1 MIHTFETLAKAD
13 KKTLEDVMKNG
24 TMPDLESMA
33 GWEFDGYNLTFM
45 ATILGIRKF
54 RKGFYKIEEEK
65 SCEGCFGT
73 KTCEGPWHCTIE
85 SYKGYN
91 VKMKQN
97 RFEQSWEYKNGKPQR
112 FGWFDILQSYSFVE
126 DPYLNAVLL
135 SSKLY
140 QKTVLLHYGLDKRN
154 TLFEGKMLRDFIVQV
169 NKGNKD
175 LYLGKA
181 YNAVGKHWIMPSY
194 FIIKRAEKVTL

>member
-1 MIHTFETLAKAD
+1 MIHTFESLAKAD
-13 KKTLEDVMKNG
+13 KKTLDDVMKNG

-54 RKGFYKIEEEK
+54 RKGFYKAKEK
-65 SCEGCFGT
+65 KLSWDRSFF
-73 KTCEGPWHCTIE
+73 ID

-97 RFEQSWEYKNGKPQR
+97 KFEQPWEYKNGKPER
-112 FGWFDILQSYSFVE
+112 FGWFDIITNYTFCKDWMLHS
-126 DPYLNAVLL
+126 NA
-135 SSKLY
+135 
-140 QKTVLLHYGLDKRN
+140 VLLHYGKDKRN
-154 TLFEGKMLRDFIVQV
+154 TLFEGKMLRDFLVQV
-169 NKGNKD
+169 NKDNKD

-181 YNAVGKHWIMPSY
+181 YNAVGRNWIMPSY
-194 FIIKRAEKVTL
+194 FIIRRAERATL